1 MGKLLV
7 ITPTL
12 GRSSYLGA
20 TVSSISDLPCEVIHV
35 LVSPRLVVDR
45 LSVDYPGRIVVAEPE
60 DSRSMYAAINQGLGA
75 LIDDHSWTH
84 WTYINDDDL
93 LIPDARF
100 WKRALQSLAISYG
113 DVSIIDALG
122 AKIGCLPVSPL
133 PHFNFLLW
141 RNGKTPYT
149 QQGMVVPR
157 EISLRHGTFD
167 ASYRYVGDMEYWV
180 RLESSYLEFEYHKS
194 EVAAFRVV
202 AGQLS
207 AQRLK
212 FDEEVMRV
220 RGAYGLGVPSFRGKL
235 AGSLFLMFTNPR
247 SYWMHFRRF
256 GFRPRTAMFV

>member
-12 GRSSYLGA
+12 GRSSYLGV
-20 TVSSISDLPCEVIHV
+20 TVRSVNDLPCEVIHV
-35 LVSPRLVVDR
+35 LVSPGLVVER
-45 LSVDYPGRIVVAEPE
+45 LRADYPDRIVVPEPE
-60 DSRSMYAAINQGLGA
+60 DSRSMYGAINEGLRA
-75 LIDDHSWTH
+75 LVSDDSWTH

-100 WKRALQSLAISYG
+100 WRSAVLSPRISYG

-122 AKIGCLPVSPL
+122 EKIGYLPVSPL
-133 PHFNFLLW
+133 PHLNSYLW

-157 EISLRHGTFD
+157 DILQKHGSFD

-180 RLESSYLEFEYHKS
+180 RLESLCSEFEYHKA

-220 RGAYGLGVPSFRGKL
+220 RGVYGLGVPARSGKM
-235 AGSLFLMFTNPR
+235 AGSLFLMLTNPW

-256 GFRPRTAMFV
+256 GFRPRTAMFG